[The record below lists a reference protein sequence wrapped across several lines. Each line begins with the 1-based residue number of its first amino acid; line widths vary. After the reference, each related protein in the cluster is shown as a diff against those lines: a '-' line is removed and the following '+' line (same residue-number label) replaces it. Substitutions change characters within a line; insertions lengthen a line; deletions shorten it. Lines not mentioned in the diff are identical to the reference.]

1 MGKGHLWLQLL
12 HIPYIYIPYISHI
25 LHTNIYICMYIY
37 IQCVDIQCVQPR
49 IKSSVPLDSPPES
62 LLQAA
67 SETVAATATA
77 AAHPWSAGV
86 FSAPVRV
93 GLGEEGYEMIYRS
106 YIYIDTGLIATI
118 FGTRESTKK
127 HDLWHEGE
135 HQKARFC
142 ARRGTPKS
150 TI

>member
-1 MGKGHLWLQLL
+1 MATVTTYS
-12 HIPYIYIPYISHI
+12 IYIYSIYKPY
-25 LHTNIYICMYIY
+25 TTYKYIYICMYIY

-135 HQKARFC
+135 HQKAQSRARFL
-142 ARRGTPKS
+142 ARGRAPKS

>member
-1 MGKGHLWLQLL
+1 MLLKGFVQTPLFINQPMGKGHLWLQLL
-12 HIPYIYIPYISHI
+12 HIPYIYIYSIYKPY
-25 LHTNIYICMYIY
+25 TTYKYIYIYIYIYIYVCIYIY

-106 YIYIDTGLIATI
+106 YIYIYILTQA
-118 FGTRESTKK
+118 
-127 HDLWHEGE
+127 
-135 HQKARFC
+135 
-142 ARRGTPKS
+142 
-150 TI
+150 